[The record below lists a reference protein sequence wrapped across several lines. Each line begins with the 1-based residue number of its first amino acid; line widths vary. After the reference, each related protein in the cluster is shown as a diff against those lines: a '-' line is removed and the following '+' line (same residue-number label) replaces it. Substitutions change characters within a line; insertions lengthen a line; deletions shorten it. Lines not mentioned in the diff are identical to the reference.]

1 MTYNFDADRW
11 LACQLEA
18 LAERHR
24 RGELNDASLRRERE
38 ALERRH
44 ERMVERLDGTFE
56 LPPAHGPAASPRDED
71 DHSRGCG

>member
-1 MTYNFDADRW
+1 VTSNFDADRW
-11 LACQLEA
+11 LARQLEA

-24 RGELNDASLRRERE
+24 RGELDDSSLRRERE
-38 ALERRH
+38 VLERRH

-56 LPPAHGPAASPRDED
+56 LPPAHGPTASARDDD